1 MPSRE
6 PLVVGAF
13 ARLRMAVAVAHSVA
27 GLTLELRFADG
38 TGVRAGPH
46 AGTAGELGICE
57 LRAMLIGGG
66 CPPWPVLADGIVRL
80 RLDGP
85 GVVDHGGGLA
95 GRVVP
100 GSDGTRR
107 EVWFPTLLAP
117 TTVRDL
123 LCACPIGP
131 DDHDCVDA
139 SLRVDGALG
148 VVTVVCSA
156 DERLGARRLV
166 ESARWASAAC
176 YVRELLHAAYD
187 PNAS

>member
-38 TGVRAGPH
+38 TSVRAGPH
-46 AGTAGELGICE
+46 GGTAGELGICE
-57 LRAMLIGGG
+57 LRAMVIGGG
-66 CPPWPVLADGIVRL
+66 CPPWPVLADRIEHL
-80 RLDGP
+80 RLGGA

-100 GSDGTRR
+100 GPDGTRR

-123 LCACPIGP
+123 LHACPTGP
-131 DDHDCVDA
+131 DDCIDA

-156 DERLGARRLV
+156 DERVGAPQLV
-166 ESARWASAAC
+166 ESARRASAAC
-176 YVRELLHAAYD
+176 FVRELLHAASD
-187 PNAS
+187 PAAS